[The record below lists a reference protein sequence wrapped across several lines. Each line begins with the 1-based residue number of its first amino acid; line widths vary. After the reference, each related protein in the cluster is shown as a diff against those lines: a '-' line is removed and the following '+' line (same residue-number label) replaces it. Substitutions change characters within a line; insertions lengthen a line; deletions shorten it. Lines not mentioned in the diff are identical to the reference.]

1 MEKIPKILI
10 ILGILFIL
18 AGFFYQFG
26 AKYFPLGKLP
36 GDLIIK
42 KGNSTFYFPLTTCI
56 LLSVILTLILG
67 IFKK

>member
-1 MEKIPKILI
+1 MDRTPKLLI
-10 ILGILFIL
+10 IIGILFIL
-18 AGFFYQFG
+18 AGFFFQYG

-56 LLSVILTLILG
+56 LFSAILTLIFGVL
-67 IFKK
+67 KK